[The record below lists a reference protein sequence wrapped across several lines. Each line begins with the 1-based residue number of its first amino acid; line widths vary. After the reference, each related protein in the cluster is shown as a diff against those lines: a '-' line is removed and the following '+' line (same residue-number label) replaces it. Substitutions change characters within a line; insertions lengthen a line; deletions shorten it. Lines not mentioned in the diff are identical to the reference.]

1 MMRPVGVCAFVLL
14 LSAAGCTTAKQA
26 APQPSATPVSASAY
40 QRLLSGISAQLGND
54 DQLMSA
60 ALSSSSI
67 SLAMTI
73 AEGDVSTAV
82 AQLSRVAA
90 PASMKSEQAGQIAA
104 LRAYGGALGGAARN
118 VSADQICAGSAE
130 LAQLGQSSAVAMLRA
145 HGFSLAMPQA
155 LADDRPAN
163 GALIRRADHKGPG
176 DLMIVNTG
184 GSSDAAVDL
193 VLAGRAAAMAIY
205 VHAASSATV
214 SDVPDGSYEVYI
226 ATGTDW
232 DPANH
237 LFTRGCGFQK
247 MDTPISFTTSTHGNT
262 TYYSQDQIT
271 ITPVVSGNVQ
281 MTTLAPAQF
290 PQS

>member
-1 MMRPVGVCAFVLL
+1 MMRAMGVCGFVLL
-14 LSAAGCTTAKQA
+14 LSVAGCTTAKQA
-26 APQPSATPVSASAY
+26 TPEPSATPISAAAY
-40 QRLLSGISAQLGND
+40 QQLLSGISAQLGED
-54 DQLMSA
+54 DHLMSA

-73 AEGDVSTAV
+73 AEGDISTAV
-82 AQLSRVAA
+82 AQLSRVSA

-104 LRAYGGALGGAARN
+104 LRAYGSAIGGAARN
-118 VSADQICAGSAE
+118 VSTDQICARSAE
-130 LAQLGQSSAVAMLRA
+130 LAQLGQSGVVAMLRA
-145 HGFSLAMPQA
+145 HGFSLATPQA

-163 GALIRRADHKGPG
+163 GALIRRADHKGLG
-176 DLMIVNTG
+176 DLMIINTG
-184 GSSDAAVDL
+184 GSSDAVVDL
-193 VLAGRAAAMAIY
+193 VLAGRVAAMAIY

-214 SDVPDGSYEVYI
+214 KAVPNGSYEAYI

-237 LFTRGCGFQK
+237 LFTRRCGFQK
-247 MDTPISFTTSTHGNT
+247 MDTPIDFTSTTHGDT

-271 ITPVVSGNVQ
+271 ITPVVNGNVQ
-281 MTTLAPAQF
+281 TTKVSPGQF